1 MWVRVPSPAPKEV
14 INLLDKEKKTKEL
27 LSYIAKLE
35 KKYEDKIA
43 IVIVSALRKSE
54 KVVEEADLITVWD
67 EVADKIIDL
76 YGLAFGLCVRVI
88 IGLDI
93 VWQLD
98 IKKQAAIVVDDE
110 CEILQKINNASGK
123 TIKAPHS
130 LKNILVGM
138 QRYPQVCQWIR
149 LCIKNGV
156 INEQSYRRLQE
167 IYRTIKSK

>member
-1 MWVRVPSPAPKEV
+1 MCIR
-14 INLLDKEKKTKEL
+14 D
-27 LSYIAKLE
+27 
-35 KKYEDKIA
+35 
-43 IVIVSALRKSE
+43 R
-54 KVVEEADLITVWD
+54 
-67 EVADKIIDL
+67 
-76 YGLAFGLCVRVI
+76 
-88 IGLDI
+88 DI

-130 LKNILVGM
+130 LKNIFVGL